1 MEAREGSSSS
11 SNSSSSSSNSSS
23 HSGSP
28 KSSPKA
34 SPAPVE
40 LFVEQSAT
48 QLPQSAAP
56 VEKPATLESNE
67 GVQASFTI
75 NLVQKEQR
83 ALDKPTDV
91 QSSPPASEVVVSEPT
106 RVDIVAAIPDLPI
119 TEDKIN
125 DDDNRPS
132 MPPIRNEEPLVAD
145 EVSVQPHLVPSDT
158 APLLKDEG
166 NDEVSFELPTSD
178 EHEHLTNV
186 DLTPT
191 DEQSEKVTTSLPKS
205 ESSKPSS
212 PPKSGADE
220 KTSLLG
226 SGSSQTKYS
235 SSQPVTTTT
244 SKSQRKCCPCCSCTI
259 L

>member
-40 LFVEQSAT
+40 LFVEQPAT

-56 VEKPATLESNE
+56 VEKPATLEPNE